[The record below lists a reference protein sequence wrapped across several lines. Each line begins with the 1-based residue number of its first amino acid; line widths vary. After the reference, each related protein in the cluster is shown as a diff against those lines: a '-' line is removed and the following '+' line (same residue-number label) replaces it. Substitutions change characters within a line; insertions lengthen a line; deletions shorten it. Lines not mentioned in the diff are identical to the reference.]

1 MAAVGVLLS
10 VAIAAWVHRQQ
21 QAEARADF
29 DRAVEGVRIEVSQ
42 RFLQPLAAL
51 RAAQGLFVSSDSV
64 ERDEFQRFVRVQ
76 AVAEHLAGVR
86 GLGYARQVA
95 PGDEARF
102 TSAQRA
108 TGMPDFKIHPALP
121 TPVADR
127 YVVQFAEPQAANR
140 AMLGLDL
147 ASDPRRRQ
155 LLMRALATG
164 EPQLTE
170 PMALAQ
176 DGRSRTGFL
185 LVLPLA
191 PGSPVRGEPRGLLFA
206 PLDAAD
212 LFEGLATLRTG
223 HLQLELFSGDSAEDS
238 QRFFGQAPATDPSL
252 QREVRVAV
260 PGRQVL
266 LRASA
271 TPAFGTDQAR
281 DRAVLAGLTG
291 LLLTAVLSALLHRAV
306 AGQQRA
312 EQHARRMTR
321 DLDRLDTF
329 ARLTSDAVV
338 MLDTER
344 RITWANQGFC
354 RASGFTAEEA
364 LGQSPAELLRTQE
377 ADPENLARMR
387 TTTDAGRPWR
397 GEMRNL
403 RRDGTDYWV
412 EAEVRPLLDAD
423 GRVDGFMVVQ
433 SDITVRRATA
443 QALAAAMRQ
452 NEALLGTLRAHAI
465 VSVTDAEGRIVE
477 VNDAFCEISG
487 FSRSELIGR
496 THRVVNS
503 GRHPRELWTELWERL
518 RAGQVWH
525 GEICNRSRS
534 GQLYWV
540 DSIIAPFHGA
550 DGQLERIVSIRHDIT
565 ARRALADELTRQH
578 AMQATI
584 LENLPC
590 GLAVFDSRLD
600 LVLCNRQ
607 YRRLLDLPDALF
619 EGPDRSFAGFIRF
632 NAQRGEYGPGDP
644 EAIVREQVALAS
656 TRDARHRFERRRPD
670 GTMLDVRSE
679 PLPAGGMVITVSDVS
694 QRHDAERE
702 AQRNGSVLRAAIET
716 IDEAFVLYDPD
727 DRLVLCNEKYLAVYA
742 ASRDLIV
749 PGARFEDLIRAGA
762 ERGQFPEAVGR
773 IDEWVAERMAR
784 HRASNSVLVQRLQDG
799 RVLRIVE
806 RRLPDGHTVG
816 FRIDITDLVRTTEL
830 AQQASLAKSQF
841 LANMSHEIRTPLNAI
856 LGMLALLRRTPLSP
870 RQDDYAA
877 KTEGAARSLLGLL
890 NDLLDFSKAEAGKIE
905 LDPHPFELDQLLREL
920 AVILAANVGAKP
932 VEVLYDLDADL
943 PRRLVGD
950 ALRLQQVL
958 INLCGNAIKFTE
970 RGEVVLSVRVA
981 GRSGDRVRL
990 ALAVADTG
998 IGIAPEQQRRIF
1010 EGFTQAEASTTR
1022 RFGGSGLG
1030 VAICQRLVRL
1040 MGGELHLESTLGRG
1054 SRFSFEVTLAEAE
1067 AQPDTVSM
1075 PGMRVLV
1082 VDDNEVARGL
1092 LQATAQGL
1100 GWQAEVA
1107 EGGEAALAMLRQ
1119 PGTAFDALFVDWAM
1133 PGLDGWQ
1140 TCERIRIERLAG
1152 PAPLVVMVTAHGR
1165 ELLAQRSDAEQ
1176 GLIDGF
1182 LVKPVT
1188 PSMLQQAL
1196 ASGRANFGGAPR
1208 LVGLARPERQR
1219 LQGLHLLL
1227 AEDNLNNQQVAS
1239 ELLRDEGAQVEVAGD
1254 GAAAVEAVARAI
1266 ACGQPFD
1273 LVLMDLQM
1281 PVLDG
1286 YGATARLREL
1296 PGGDR
1301 LPVVAMTANAMASD
1315 RQACLAAGMDDH
1327 VGKPFDIGQLV
1338 AVVQRLTGRPPA
1350 PAISPPVLLPPRTAA
1365 PSLALPSAVQAAA
1378 GAADVDLPA
1387 AVARLGGKLPLY
1399 TRALAQCI
1407 EDLRPLPA
1415 NLRSWSDQGEWPAA
1429 AHAAHTLKGLAGTLG
1444 IQGLA
1449 ATAARAEQ
1457 AVAAAGPLPPEADAA
1472 RALALAGLCEAIER
1486 GVPRLEGLLA
1496 ALKGEVGTGPAD
1508 AGGSAPA
1515 GTGQPGAG
1523 AEAPPAAELLPL
1535 LRELARLLAAA
1546 DMDALATA
1554 ERVRLAAGQ
1563 AGDPRLGA
1571 LDEAV
1576 HRLAFD
1582 QAREVCD
1589 ALIAEIAL

>member
-1 MAAVGVLLS
+1 VAVAGVLLS
-10 VAIAAWVHRQQ
+10 AVIAAWVHRQQ
-21 QAEARADF
+21 QAEVRADF
-29 DRAVEGVRIEVSQ
+29 DRAVEGVRSEVAQ
-42 RFLQPLAAL
+42 RFHQPLAVL
-51 RAAQGLFVSSDSV
+51 RAAQGLFVSSEKV
-64 ERDEFQRFVRVQ
+64 ELEEFQRFVRVQ

-86 GLGYARQVA
+86 GLGLARLVA
-95 PGDEARF
+95 PVGETGDASVQRAAKAREARAPA
-102 TSAQRA
+102 AQA
-108 TGMPDFKIHPALP
+108 PPPWPAA
-121 TPVADR
+121 VGGR
-127 YVVQFAEPQAANR
+127 YVVQLAEPQAANR
-140 AMLGLDL
+140 ALLGLDL
-147 ASDPRRRQ
+147 ASDPRQRQ
-155 LLMRALATG
+155 VLLRALATG

-170 PMALAQ
+170 PLALPQ

-191 PGSPVRGEPRGLLFA
+191 QAMGARGQPPGVLFT

-212 LFEGLATLRTG
+212 LLEGLATLRTG
-223 HLQLELFSGDSAEDS
+223 HLQVELFSGETAEGGR
-238 QRFFGQAPATDPSL
+238 RFFGQASTADSTL

-260 PGRQVL
+260 PGRHLL

-291 LLLTAVLSALLHRAV
+291 LLLTVVLSGLLHRAV

-329 ARLTSDAVV
+329 ARLTSDAVIL
-338 MLDTER
+338 MDTHR
-344 RITWANQGFC
+344 HITWVNEGFC
-354 RASGFTAEEA
+354 RASGFSAEEA
-364 LGQSPAELLRTQE
+364 VGRTPGDLLRADD
-377 ADPENLARMR
+377 ADPDTAARMR
-387 TTTDAGRPWR
+387 ATTDAGRPWS

-403 RRDGTDYWV
+403 RRDGSDYWV
-412 EAEVRPLLDAD
+412 EAEVRPLLDAA
-423 GRVDGFMVVQ
+423 GQVDGFMVVQ
-433 SDITVRRATA
+433 SDITGRRATA

-465 VSVTDAEGRIVE
+465 VSVTDAQGRLVE
-477 VNDAFCEISG
+477 VNDAFCTISG
-487 FSRSELIGR
+487 YSRSELIGR
-496 THRVVNS
+496 THRVLDS
-503 GRHPRELWTELWERL
+503 GRHPRTLWAELWARL
-518 RAGQVWH
+518 RAGQAWH

-565 ARRALADELTRQH
+565 ARRALADELSRQH
-578 AMQATI
+578 ALQASI

-590 GLAVFDSRLD
+590 GLAVFDERLD
-600 LVLCNRQ
+600 LVLCNRH
-607 YRRLLDLPDALF
+607 YRCLLDFPDALF
-619 EGPDRSFAGFIRF
+619 EGPERSFERFVRF
-632 NAQRGEYGPGDP
+632 NALRGEYGPGDP
-644 EAIVREQVALAS
+644 EAIVRRQVALAA
-656 TRDARHRFERRRPD
+656 TRDARHRFERQRPD
-670 GTMLDVRSE
+670 GTVLDVRSE
-679 PLPAGGMVITVSDVS
+679 PLPTGGMVITVTDVS

-727 DRLVLCNEKYLAVYA
+727 DRLVLCNEKYMSVYA
-742 ASRDLIV
+742 GTRDVIK
-749 PGARFEDLIRAGA
+749 PGARFEDIIRCGA
-762 ERGQFPEAVGR
+762 ERGQYQEADGR
-773 IDEWVAERMAR
+773 IDEWVAERLAR
-784 HRASNSVLVQRLQDG
+784 HRAGNSALVQRLADG

-806 RRLPDGHTVG
+806 RRLADGHTVG
-816 FRIDITDLVRTTEL
+816 FRIDITDLVRATEL

-856 LGMLALLRRTPLSP
+856 LGMLALLRRTALSP

-905 LDPHPFELDQLLREL
+905 LDPHPFEFDQLLREL
-920 AVILAANVGAKP
+920 AVILSANIGAKP

-970 RGEVVLSVRVA
+970 RGEVVLSAHVA
-981 GRSGDRVRL
+981 RRTGDQVRL
-990 ALAVADTG
+990 TVAVTDTG

-1022 RFGGSGLG
+1022 RFGGTGLG

-1040 MGGELHLESTLGRG
+1040 MGGELHLDSTPGRG
-1054 SRFSFEVTLAEAE
+1054 SRFSFEITLTEAE
-1067 AQPDTVSM
+1067 APPAGDPT

-1107 EGGEAALAMLRQ
+1107 DSGEAALAILRQ
-1119 PGTAFDALFVDWAM
+1119 PGSDFDALFVDWQM

-1140 TCERIRIERLAG
+1140 TCERIRLDQLAG

-1165 ELLAQRSDAEQ
+1165 ELLAQRSEAEQ

-1196 ASGRANFGGAPR
+1196 ASARGAVGAAPR
-1208 LVGLARPERQR
+1208 LAGPLRPEHQR

-1239 ELLRDEGAQVEVAGD
+1239 ELLRDEGAQVQVVGD
-1254 GAAAVEAVARAI
+1254 GAAAVDAVARAN
-1266 ACGQPFD
+1266 AAGQPFD

-1281 PVLDG
+1281 PEMDG
-1286 YGATARLREL
+1286 YAATARLRAL
-1296 PGGDR
+1296 PGADH
-1301 LPVVAMTANAMASD
+1301 LPIVAMTANAMASD

-1338 AVVQRLTGRPPA
+1338 AVVQRLTGRTPA
-1350 PAISPPVLLPPRTAA
+1350 PVAEPPMLPAPVATGAA
-1365 PSLALPSAVQAAA
+1365 LALPAGMQASASAAE
-1378 GAADVDLPA
+1378 VDLA
-1387 AVARLGGKLPLY
+1387 LAVARLGGKLPLY
-1399 TRALAQCI
+1399 TRALAQCLD
-1407 EDLRPLPA
+1407 DLQPLPA
-1415 NLRSWSDQGEWPAA
+1415 RLRGWADSGDWPAA
-1429 AHAAHTLKGLAGTLG
+1429 AQATHTLKGLAGTLG

-1449 ATAARAEQ
+1449 ASAARADQ
-1457 AVAAAGPLPPEADAA
+1457 AMAGAGPLSPEADAA
-1472 RALALAGLCEAIER
+1472 RALALAGLCETIER
-1486 GVPRLEGLLA
+1486 SLPRLGSLLA
-1496 ALKGEVGTGPAD
+1496 ELRGEILTAPTPGDGPL
-1508 AGGSAPA
+1508 
-1515 GTGQPGAG
+1515 
-1523 AEAPPAAELLPL
+1523 PPAAMLTQ

-1554 ERVRLAAGQ
+1554 ERLRQAAGQ
-1563 AGDPRLGA
+1563 GGDARFATLEA
-1571 LDEAV
+1571 AV
-1576 HRLAFD
+1576 HRLAFE

-1589 ALIAEIAL
+1589 ALIGEMAP